1 MQIFFW
7 ALGSMFVLM
16 LIISFLQLGLT
27 FKGKLLLVIISF
39 LLAIGGVAAVASF
52 PLWETTLL
60 MGILCFF
67 IAYFMDN
74 RIGKLLYKANLA
86 NEEAIEIM
94 VDRMETVKNVDLLQ
108 LNDELPTILDS
119 SLVNLEKVTKIEVK
133 QPESPQVEDKELLG
147 NLEIVDDDI
156 SFLLERNTE
165 NNLEIQIK
173 ECEPEIA
180 YLSDLESLLAFEEE
194 KTEDVDDI
202 LEEKIPNLTAKVVQP
217 KITGQFEIVEEA
229 IDDSLFDFLLA
240 PKEVASGKEDIL
252 EEIKPIEKIS
262 LQK

>member
-27 FKGKLLLVIISF
+27 LKGKLLLVIISF
-39 LLAIGGVAAVASF
+39 LLALGGVAAVASF
-52 PLWETTLL
+52 PLWETALL
-60 MGILCFF
+60 MGILCLF

-74 RIGKLLYKANLA
+74 RIGQLLYKANPV
-86 NEEAIEIM
+86 NEEVIENM
-94 VDRMETVKNVDLLQ
+94 VDRKETVNDVDLVQ
-108 LNDELPTILDS
+108 LNDELPSILKS
-119 SLVNLEKVTKIEVK
+119 SFANLEKETKIEVK
-133 QPESPQVEDKELLG
+133 QPESPQVEVKELLG

-156 SFLLERNTE
+156 SFLLERNPE
-165 NNLEIQIK
+165 NNVEIQIK
-173 ECEPEIA
+173 ESEPEIA

-194 KTEDVDDI
+194 KTEAVDDI
-202 LEEKIPNLTAKVVQP
+202 LEEIPNLTAKVVQP
-217 KITGQFEIVEEA
+217 KITGQFEKKEEIA
-229 IDDSLFDFLLA
+229 GDSLFDFLLA

-252 EEIKPIEKIS
+252 DEIKPIEKIS

>member
-39 LLAIGGVAAVASF
+39 LLALGGVAAVASF

-74 RIGKLLYKANLA
+74 RIGKLLHKANLA

-133 QPESPQVEDKELLG
+133 QPESPRVEDKELLG

-156 SFLLERNTE
+156 SFLLERNPE
-165 NNLEIQIK
+165 NDVETQIK
-173 ECEPEIA
+173 ESEPEID
-180 YLSDLESLLAFEEE
+180 YLSDLESLLVFEEE
-194 KTEDVDDI
+194 KAEDVDDL
-202 LEEKIPNLTAKVVQP
+202 LEEIPNLTAKVFHP
-217 KITGQFEIVEEA
+217 KITGQFVKEEDT

-252 EEIKPIEKIS
+252 KEIKPIEKIS